1 VLPQLAFAL
10 GLAAAAPADPD
21 AVLAAILEE
30 ARAKHDV
37 PAAAAWVSR
46 RGEKAAV
53 AAVGLRRVGGTERV
67 TLDDRFHLGSVSK
80 SLNATL
86 IGTLVDE
93 GRLRWDEPIEQLFPD
108 WPVHRALR
116 GVTLAQLIAHES
128 GIAGFR
134 GSGDFADAPR
144 LYGDARSQR
153 MQFTQWLIAQKPA
166 TEVGQFSYSNAG
178 VAVAAA
184 AAERVTGK
192 PWEDLMR
199 ERVFAPLGMTR
210 AGFGWPGRV
219 DDHEPW
225 GHHLRG
231 ALKVPH
237 DPRGPYEVAEVLAPA
252 AGMHLSIRD
261 LGAYLADQA
270 RGLAGRPGLLKP
282 ETYRRMHGSGDGP
295 PLGWMVIATSKGP
308 AISRHE
314 GNAETFY
321 AIAAIVH
328 AEAMEVGILLN
339 EADPRAATEIL
350 AAILARFRAAGPPPS
365 GG

>member
-46 RGEKAAV
+46 RGEKVAV
-53 AAVGLRRVGGTERV
+53 AAVGLRREGGTERV

-80 SLNATL
+80 SLNAVL
-86 IGTLVDE
+86 IATLVDE
-93 GRLRWDEPIEQLFPD
+93 GRLRWDEPIEKLFPD

-116 GVTLAQLIAHES
+116 GVTLAQLLAHHS

-178 VAVAAA
+178 VAIAAA

-210 AGFGWPGRV
+210 AGFGWPGRAG
-219 DDHEPW
+219 DHEPW
-225 GHHLRG
+225 GHYLRG

-237 DPRGPYEVAEVLAPA
+237 DPSGPYEVAVDSSHLYWADSGDITIVEASLDGTRLRRDALVSSLTRLCQQAPLLMVLDTCEVLSADAEEALRSLLVEVCDRRKPVLVMIASRLAPDV
-252 AGMHLSIRD
+252 GVLKIERMLGPIR
-261 LGAYLADQA
+261 
-270 RGLAGRPGLLKP
+270 
-282 ETYRRMHGSGDGP
+282 
-295 PLGWMVIATSKGP
+295 
-308 AISRHE
+308 
-314 GNAETFY
+314 
-321 AIAAIVH
+321 
-328 AEAMEVGILLN
+328 
-339 EADPRAATEIL
+339 
-350 AAILARFRAAGPPPS
+350 
-365 GG
+365 

>member
-1 VLPQLAFAL
+1 MGFA
-10 GLAAAAPADPD
+10 P
-21 AVLAAILEE
+21 
-30 ARAKHDV
+30 
-37 PAAAAWVSR
+37 R
-46 RGEKAAV
+46 REGRR
-53 AAVGLRRVGGTERV
+53 AAVGLRRAGGTQRV

-86 IGTLVDE
+86 IATLVDE
-93 GRLRWDEPIEQLFPD
+93 GRLHWDEPVEKLFPD

-116 GVTLAQLIAHES
+116 GVTLAQLIAHRS

-134 GSGDFADAPR
+134 GSGDFADSPR

-184 AAERVTGK
+184 AAERATGK

-199 ERVFAPLGMTR
+199 ERLFAPLGMTR

-225 GHHLRG
+225 GHYLRG

-237 DPRGPYEVAEVLAPA
+237 DPRGPYEVAAVLAPA
-252 AGMHLSIRD
+252 ADVHLSVRD

-270 RGLAGRPGLLKP
+270 RGLMGQQGLLKP
-282 ETYRRMHGSGDGP
+282 ETYRRMHGFSDGP
-295 PLGWMVIATSKGP
+295 PLGWMVLATPKGP
-308 AISRHE
+308 AISKHE

-321 AIAAIVH
+321 SIAAIVH
-328 AEAMEVGILLN
+328 GDAMEVGVLLN

-350 AAILARFRAAGPPPS
+350 TAILARFRATAPRPS